1 MKMKD
6 IYSKEEEQEKEKEK
20 EKEDQT
26 KKMIKK
32 YDFHTIAFV

>member
-1 MKMKD
+1 MKIKN
-6 IYSKEEEQEKEKEK
+6 IYSKEKEK

-32 YDFHTIAFV
+32 YDFNTIAFV

>member
-1 MKMKD
+1 MKMKN
-6 IYSKEEEQEKEKEK
+6 IYSKEEEK

-26 KKMIKK
+26 NKMIKK

>member
-1 MKMKD
+1 MKMKN
-6 IYSKEEEQEKEKEK
+6 IYSKEKEK

>member
-6 IYSKEEEQEKEKEK
+6 IYSKEEEKEK